1 MSALPAPSP
10 SASSATMPSAS
21 MQASPATS
29 ASETV
34 GEASERENG
43 QRAVDRLVANVEI
56 AALTRALRARLAYA
70 SFKAAT
76 GCVQLTIDDL
86 ERDLASRAAANA
98 SSTASLKRRAPP
110 SAMGPPVSPSPSL
123 YNSVLASPPP
133 AKRARH
139 AQSSSLLPPPRA
151 SPRSSLR
158 AHAARSPRNAGQ
170 RPSQHRADA
179 IAGSA
184 AQPSEP
190 DAISAAATLTSLLLT
205 SRSPR
210 SAPVSRTSSGVS
222 AAHPSHL
229 ASSSQGTRL
238 DEPFS
243 AEPSQR
249 TITPPGRKT
258 DDVKEAAELMLYLAT
273 SPSPAQV
280 HSKAASNK
288 DRAAGVGRV
297 LFPGASSRASDAPG
311 SPLRRETTTAAVPQ
325 SPPSASRAF
334 SPARTPSQSTSTLLT
349 PKSAGF
355 NINDYINVSPSPSA
369 PPPSFF
375 GSSSSAYRPN
385 MATTGRR
392 LFEEETSAASSQ
404 RRNMF
409 ADEPTSLGAGI
420 DLVNAA

>member
-10 SASSATMPSAS
+10 SASSATMPTAS

-34 GEASERENG
+34 GDASERENG

-70 SFKAAT
+70 SFKAST

-86 ERDLASRAAANA
+86 ERDLASKAAANA

-139 AQSSSLLPPPRA
+139 TQQGALLPPPRA

-158 AHAARSPRNAGQ
+158 AQAARSPRNAGQ
-170 RPSQHRADA
+170 RPSHRADA
-179 IAGSA
+179 IAGSSS
-184 AQPSEP
+184 QPSEP

-222 AAHPSHL
+222 VSQSSHL
-229 ASSSQGTRL
+229 ASSSQGTHL
-238 DEPFS
+238 DAPFPGS
-243 AEPSQR
+243 PSQR
-249 TITPPGRKT
+249 THTPPSRKT

-311 SPLRRETTTAAVPQ
+311 SPLRRETTAAVPQ

-334 SPARTPSQSTSTLLT
+334 SPARTPSQPTSNVLT

-369 PPPSFF
+369 PPPSYFAS
-375 GSSSSAYRPN
+375 GSSGYRPN
-385 MATTGRR
+385 MATAGRR

-409 ADEPTSLGAGI
+409 GEEPTSLGAGI